1 MEDDQFDEPLPP
13 LAGVSPGWR
22 LLAVLSLL
30 GAVLLLCVVTVLVIA
45 LAHQS
50 AQGFANNNFAM
61 AGPAPPM
68 AAAGPAVAAEQD
80 VPDPDN
86 PPYPTRQDLR
96 PAGTFPLPGD
106 AEEADER
113 PAPSLRRQFLNDV
126 GRNPAVW
133 SSTDPEGPDYVL
145 VSPDGQNMAYAW
157 GHQLLAGPLG
167 APEAI
172 DENGPV
178 LPGGAGMAGMAR
190 RRGGWAA
197 AQGQPIPAAPP
208 KPLADHPHAALSGW
222 SADGTRVYWRDARG
236 FIQTYIPQAGR
247 QESAQFRAEAAVQ
260 LPLAPEQRGQQ
271 PFLAIRRRQQ
281 AKAGGADRDRT
292 ELVLIN
298 GIDAPA
304 ANPRV
309 LSVPADDLQFLALSP
324 DGRRLAVVAGSAA
337 RDQKPARWRVVLLN
351 TETGGVLCTSPEAAR
366 YAGVCWTTDGKAM
379 IYARSLSPVPAD
391 HAPGTP
397 PDACDLFQF
406 DPETK
411 KETRLSRGGG
421 FTSPSVAKDDLFFLN
436 RTTAGV
442 ALEQMPLERA
452 REFAEEQEQQQQ
464 KKQKDWAELAEEVCK
479 RAGRFPDEDG
489 KPQTAE
495 SIQKMADAFAQVYR
509 TKFKEDPPGTVA
521 ALDWQR
527 RQVEAL
533 DVAPL
538 VQTRVRVI
546 LGSVEGEYL
555 RRQHKDSAWHIGPH
569 ALTWP
574 DVVGENPFGFA
585 FNPFQ
590 LLPGEGTTKA
600 DTARSLA
607 EALFRAEGRVLV
619 LSNDPAVAKKAL
631 DKLVDPDLARGTDLL
646 KQNKGDEA
654 DRVLLE
660 MAKRHD
666 RNYYLMVHV
675 GTLFHEHGRKKAL
688 AELLQ
693 PLLGQVDRR
702 GAALPRDPRLYNL
715 LGIAALDG
723 DPQKAM
729 LAFGNALRC
738 DQDYGPAYLNL
749 AQASF
754 LAGHARDARL
764 CLRRYLALFPKGE
777 WAEDARR
784 RLAVMGGENGAGPP
798 VAPQ

>member
-13 LAGVSPGWR
+13 LAGVSPVWR
-22 LLAVLSLL
+22 VLAVLSLL
-30 GAVLLLCVVTVLVIA
+30 GVVLLLCVVIVLVIS

-68 AAAGPAVAAEQD
+68 AAAGPAAAAEDD

-86 PPYPTRQDLR
+86 PPYPPRQDLR

-106 AEEADER
+106 AEEADDR
-113 PAPSLRRQFLNDV
+113 PAPSPRRQFLNDV

-133 SSTDPEGPDYVL
+133 TSTDPGGPDCVL

-157 GHQLLAGPLG
+157 GHQLLAGTLG
-167 APEAI
+167 NPEVI

-178 LPGGAGMAGMAR
+178 LPAGAGMAGMAR

-197 AQGQPIPAAPP
+197 APGAAIPAAPP
-208 KPLADHPHAALSGW
+208 KPQADHPHAALTGW
-222 SADGTRVYWRDARG
+222 SADGSRVYWRDAHG
-236 FIQTYIPQAGR
+236 FIQIYIPQAGR
-247 QESAQFRAEAAVQ
+247 QESTRFRAEAAVQ

-271 PFLAIRRRQQ
+271 PLVAIRTRQQ
-281 AKAGGADRDRT
+281 TKAGVADRDRS
-292 ELVLIN
+292 ELVLLN

-304 ANPRV
+304 GNPRV
-309 LSVPADDLQFLALSP
+309 LPVPADDLQFLALSP

-351 TETGGVLCTSPEAAR
+351 AETGGVLCTSPEAAR
-366 YAGVCWTTDGKAM
+366 YAGVCWTAGGKEM
-379 IYARSLSPVPAD
+379 IYARSLSPAPAD
-391 HAPGTP
+391 HVPGTP
-397 PDACDLFQF
+397 PHACDLFEF

-436 RTTAGV
+436 RTGAGV

-452 REFAEEQEQQQQ
+452 REFAEEQEQQRQ
-464 KKQKDWAELAEEVCK
+464 KKQKDWTELVDEVCK
-479 RAGRFPDEDG
+479 RADRFPDEDG

-495 SIQKMADAFAQVYR
+495 SIRKMADAFGKVYR
-509 TKFKEDPPGTVA
+509 TKFKEDPPATLA

-527 RQVEAL
+527 CQVEAL
-533 DVAPL
+533 DLAPP
-538 VQTRVRVI
+538 VHTRVRVI

-590 LLPGEGTTKA
+590 LLPRERATK
-600 DTARSLA
+600 DDPARSLA
-607 EALFRAEGRVLV
+607 EVLFRAEGRALV
-619 LSNDPAVAKKAL
+619 LSNDPALAKKAL

-654 DRVLLE
+654 DRALLE
-660 MAKRHD
+660 MAKRHEG
-666 RNYYLMVHV
+666 NHYLIVHV
-675 GTLFHEHGRKKAL
+675 GALLHEHGRKKAL

-702 GAALPRDPRLYNL
+702 GAALPRDARLYNL

-723 DPQKAM
+723 DPQKAIV
-729 LAFGNALRC
+729 AFGNALRC

-754 LAGHARDARL
+754 QAGHVKDARL

-777 WAEDARR
+777 WADEARR
-784 RLAVMGGENGAGPP
+784 RLATMAGDNALAAPGGP
-798 VAPQ
+798 